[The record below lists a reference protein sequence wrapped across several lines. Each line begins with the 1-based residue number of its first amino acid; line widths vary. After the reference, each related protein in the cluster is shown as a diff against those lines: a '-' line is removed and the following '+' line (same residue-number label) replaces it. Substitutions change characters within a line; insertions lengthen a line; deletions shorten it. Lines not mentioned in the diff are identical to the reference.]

1 MREDDEL
8 RLAMVVLGAIHAE
21 YGLTVTL
28 RRETAH
34 RGGPRE
40 GDGDEE
46 TGERGARRPGAT
58 CGPRGWRARAVLGDA
73 EGGTRAASAW
83 AARPYEAACRLVELL
98 DRAGEAVA

>member
-28 RRETAH
+28 RREAAH
-34 RGGPRE
+34 RGGPRGDDDHDE
-40 GDGDEE
+40 GGGD
-46 TGERGARRPGAT
+46 GARRPGAA
-58 CGPRGWRARAVLGDA
+58 CGPRGWRARALVPSPDGR
-73 EGGTRAASAW
+73 TRSASAW

-98 DRAGEAVA
+98 DRVL